1 MNDPAGKNQPHEGC
15 EAIKSKVSHKV
26 GRRNREK
33 IKILFK
39 INLIRSV
46 DESRKDI
53 HQF

>member
-1 MNDPAGKNQPHEGC
+1 MNDPVGKNQSHTGDD
-15 EAIKSKVSHKV
+15 AIKSKVSHKA
-26 GRRNREK
+26 GRRNRGK

>member
-1 MNDPAGKNQPHEGC
+1 MNDSVVKNQPHEGS
-15 EAIKSKVSHKV
+15 EAIKSKVSQKL
-26 GRRNREK
+26 GKRNREK